1 MARRGYTLLEL
12 AVASAMAGIL
22 TVAGLSAFASF
33 NRHRVRME
41 RATTADDT
49 AKVVLQYLIRETQRI
64 GGSSLRPWQA
74 IAVEQDPCP
83 STTGS
88 GVRDLNC
95 PAGDRVTYAFADDK
109 AVFSACVI
117 AGLTDT
123 TITFESVGHATLT
136 GCCNQFRFDAN
147 DNPVV
152 VPATQLANTHLM
164 LSSTG
169 FGGVSRERYR
179 AVTYTNSV
187 GDSDTCTFPI
197 LTSGQVRPLTS
208 QCTVDGVIETA
219 ETCADGR
226 PTNSV
231 FFSGAIIERRANAIP
246 ITVATAYVGCTTP
259 SCATNPED
267 LGLFIFSD
275 RNAGVTATTTVDDT
289 DDNFAVSPNIID
301 LQVALGYDRD
311 DDGEI
316 EESVT
321 GAGDDFSG
329 NRSPTTPGVPIAD
342 VAAPPGETIED
353 PRQLRMMAIGVVAAI
368 KVNDGAYRSEAQL
381 PGGEPLVGQGLHLRA
396 LMSKAAFRSL
406 NLLE

>member
-1 MARRGYTLLEL
+1 MTRRGYTLLEL
-12 AVASAMAGIL
+12 SVASTMAGIL
-22 TVAGLSAFASF
+22 TVAGLSAFAAF
-33 NRHRVRME
+33 NRQRVRME

-49 AKVVLQYLIRETQRI
+49 AKVVLQYLIRETQRV

-83 STTGS
+83 TSPT

-95 PAGDRVTYAFADDK
+95 PVGDRVTYAFADDK
-109 AVFSACVI
+109 AVFTACII

-123 TITFESVGHATLT
+123 SITFERVPHAGHT
-136 GCCNQFRFDAN
+136 GCCNQYRLDASN
-147 DNPVV
+147 NPVV
-152 VPATQLANTHLM
+152 VPASQLANAHVM

-169 FGGVSRERYR
+169 RGGVSRERYR
-179 AVTYTNSV
+179 AVTYASSIA
-187 GDSDTCTFPI
+187 DSATCTFPI

-208 QCTVDGVIETA
+208 HCVVDGVLETA
-219 ETCADGR
+219 ETCDNGR

-231 FFSGAIIERRANAIP
+231 FHSGSFIERRANAIP
-246 ITVATAYVGCTTP
+246 ITVATAYVGCTTA
-259 SCATNPED
+259 SCSTTPED

-275 RNAGVTATTTVDDT
+275 RNAGATATTSVDET

-311 DDGEI
+311 DDGEL
-316 EESVT
+316 EESVN
-321 GAGDDFSG
+321 GIGDDFSG
-329 NRSPTTPGVPIAD
+329 NRSPTTPGVPLPD
-342 VAAPPGETIED
+342 VASPPGQTIED
-353 PRQLRMMAIGVVAAI
+353 PRQLRMMAIGVISAI
-368 KVNDGAYRSEAQL
+368 RVNGGSYHSEAQL
-381 PGGEPLVGQGLHLRA
+381 PGGEALAGDGLHLRA